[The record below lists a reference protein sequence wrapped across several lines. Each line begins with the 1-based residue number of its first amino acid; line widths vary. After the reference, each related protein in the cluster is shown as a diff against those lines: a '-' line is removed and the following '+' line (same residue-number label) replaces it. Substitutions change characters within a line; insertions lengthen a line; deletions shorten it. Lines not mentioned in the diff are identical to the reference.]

1 MSEVDQ
7 RPVTGTHDVVSL
19 EGHGQFD
26 VLVIGGGISGA
37 WVAFY
42 SALAGYKT
50 ALIEAGDFG
59 AETSSASSKVLHGGI
74 RYLQQLDFRK
84 VREST
89 MERAHFMASAPHVAK
104 PVDFLVPTFPQLAKS
119 KLLLTCAMH
128 VYELLGWGQK
138 KILEPIGIEIP
149 RRFPLNTEELNEKI
163 SLGHMNHTGAIAYP
177 EFHIQDTERTVWSV
191 LDSAR
196 ASGAI
201 IANYTPA
208 REYIY
213 KGKTITGVMAYSESL
228 GKSVQID
235 ARLVVNAAGPW
246 VDRVNSSRTQLSTEA
261 VPGSLKS
268 YVPRFAR
275 GLHLVTRPLS
285 YEVAVALTTRQQS
298 DSKIDRGGRHVFV
311 IPWRGCSLIGTSYTE
326 LETLDHRDDNLE
338 RDINQLI
345 EIFNE
350 LMPTERLTRDC
361 VHWAYHGLYPLREL
375 EGGDGV
381 YRGTGEYVLTDNK
394 TVDNIDGLITALGAK
409 FTTGRVLGQKSLEL
423 VNRKFGKGVPHDSL
437 LKTRLGCSEY
447 QSLDSFRQQMH
458 EKYLHLLSEELI
470 DHLVT
475 TYGSDMDNVMNFSQN
490 GHFPVDPFKPVMHGQ
505 PDIYAQI
512 FWAVENEL
520 PRHLDDIL
528 LRRTSVG
535 LLGIT
540 SEETRAVCSAV
551 SGLLRWDDEAV
562 EREIAIFEDK
572 RQFLKNTV
580 EEFQAACASQVHK

>member
-1 MSEVDQ
+1 MAEADRS
-7 RPVTGTHDVVSL
+7 PVTDAHDAVSL
-19 EGHGQFD
+19 EDHGQFD

-37 WVAFY
+37 WIAFY

-59 AETSSASSKVLHGGI
+59 AQTSSASSKVLHGGI

-89 MERAHFMASAPHVAK
+89 MERAYFMASAPHVAK

-119 KLLLTCAMH
+119 KLLLTCAMY

-138 KILEPIGIEIP
+138 RILDSIGIEIP
-149 RRFPLNTEELNEKI
+149 RRFPLNSKELNEKI
-163 SLGHMNHTGAIAYP
+163 SLEHMNHTGAIAYP

-196 ASGAI
+196 TSGAV

-213 KGKTITGVMAYSESL
+213 EGKTVTGVMAYSESL
-228 GKSVQID
+228 EKPVRID

-246 VDRVNSSRTQLSTEA
+246 VDRVNRSQAEISTDP
-261 VPGSLKS
+261 VSVKP

-285 YEVAVALTTRQQS
+285 LEVAVALTTREQS

-326 LETLDHRDDNLE
+326 LETLDHRGENLE

-345 EIFNE
+345 DIFNE
-350 LMPTERLTRDC
+350 LMPSERLTRDC

-381 YRGTGEYVLTDNK
+381 YRGTGDYVLTDNK
-394 TVDNIDGLITALGAK
+394 TSDDIDGLITALGAK

-423 VNRKFGKGVPHDSL
+423 VNRKFGKGVPQDSL

-447 QSLDSFRQQMH
+447 QSLDSFRKQMH
-458 EKYLHLLSEELI
+458 KKHSNLLSAEHI

-475 TYGSDMDNVMNFSQN
+475 TYGSDMDKVVDYSQS
-490 GHFPVDPFKPVMHGQ
+490 GHFPVDPLKPVMHGQ

-512 FWAVENEL
+512 FWAVEHEL
-520 PRHLDDIL
+520 PKHLEDIL

-540 SEETRAVCSAV
+540 IQETRDVCSAI
-551 SGLLRWDDEAV
+551 SGSMQWDKVAV
-562 EREIAIFEDK
+562 EREVKTFEEK
-572 RQFLKNTV
+572 RQFLKKTV
-580 EEFQAACASQVHK
+580 EEFQAAFASRVQK